1 MITDKLRIFQNTILG
16 ALGGLCGWAWITL
29 MLRFDT
35 ADIVLLFAKDA
46 GLGAL
51 IGVSIGVAIGFA
63 EQRLGG
69 WRQARLQRLLL
80 SGLVGATAGFI
91 GLVVGEAI
99 FLLSGG
105 GLWPRAVGWALFGL
119 LLGAGQGFTTRMPSK
134 SGYGALGGLL
144 GGLIGG
150 ATYERLSLVLRES
163 GLNRDLA
170 LTVGGAIGLILLGA
184 AIALFIS
191 LVEDILRHAWLRFVS
206 GPLEGTTFTLDSR
219 RATLTIGQSDSCD
232 IHIRYDDEVQPEHAA
247 IEVHNQ
253 EFYLAAREG
262 TVYLR
267 SPQGM
272 RSVEKHLLVDGDT
285 VQISKSR
292 LVFQTGGE

>member
-105 GLWPRAVGWALFGL
+105 GWLGSFWAVAGGWPRIHNPNAQQKWVWSAGWPA
-119 LLGAGQGFTTRMPSK
+119 
-134 SGYGALGGLL
+134 
-144 GGLIGG
+144 GG
-150 ATYERLSLVLRES
+150 ADWRGNL
-163 GLNRDLA
+163 
-170 LTVGGAIGLILLGA
+170 
-184 AIALFIS
+184 
-191 LVEDILRHAWLRFVS
+191 
-206 GPLEGTTFTLDSR
+206 
-219 RATLTIGQSDSCD
+219 
-232 IHIRYDDEVQPEHAA
+232 
-247 IEVHNQ
+247 
-253 EFYLAAREG
+253 
-262 TVYLR
+262 
-267 SPQGM
+267 
-272 RSVEKHLLVDGDT
+272 
-285 VQISKSR
+285 
-292 LVFQTGGE
+292 